1 MKKDAEAISFE
12 TKLYR
17 PEGIGT
23 STFARCPFPVSGIF
37 GSSGQIPVAGDINGV
52 PFRGTLMPWGD
63 GTHALT
69 VDRRLREAA
78 GAGPGDS
85 VRIECR
91 LDQEPRVVEAPAE
104 LAAVFSADAA
114 ARAAW
119 GELPNSHRREYATW
133 VSEAKKSATK
143 ASRAA
148 KAAAM
153 LREGKRLK

>member
-1 MKKDAEAISFE
+1 MKADAEAISFE

-17 PEGIGT
+17 PEGVGT

-78 GAGPGDS
+78 GAGPGES
-85 VRIECR
+85 VRIQCR
-91 LDQEPRVVEAPAE
+91 IDLEPRVVEAPAE
-104 LAAVFSADAA
+104 LAEVLASDEA
-114 ARAAW
+114 ARSAW
-119 GELPNSHRREYATW
+119 EKLPNSHRKEYAAW
-133 VSEAKKSATK
+133 VSEAKKAETR

-148 KAAAM
+148 KALAM
-153 LREGKRLK
+153 LREGARLK